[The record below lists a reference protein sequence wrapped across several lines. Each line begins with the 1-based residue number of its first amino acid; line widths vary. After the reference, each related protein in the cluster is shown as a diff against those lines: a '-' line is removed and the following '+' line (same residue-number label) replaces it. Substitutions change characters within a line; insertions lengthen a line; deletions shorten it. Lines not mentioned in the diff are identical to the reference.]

1 MFNFM
6 INMSNIYIYISN
18 YYTWIISSRKKKKP
32 KHYNGS
38 SLQYSLILLKKG
50 KSHLKKKLTILRSC
64 TPLLLTKSQNLLL
77 GSDSLLSTQPR
88 KIPWADPCGYLF
100 IFFFFAFKNLN
111 VIHYITKKQARYW
124 LIKGKIC
131 YISCEYQKYSTML
144 DDKKF

>member
-38 SLQYSLILLKKG
+38 SLQYSLILLKKAF
-50 KSHLKKKLTILRSC
+50 KSHFKKKLTILRSC
-64 TPLLLTKSQNLLL
+64 TVIHYYQHSLEKSLELI
-77 GSDSLLSTQPR
+77 R
-88 KIPWADPCGYLF
+88 VVIYL
-100 IFFFFAFKNLN
+100 FFFFAFKNLN